1 LNPFSNQIEDIFPD
15 TVPLSEARNS
25 ALEQLSKTEFPNP
38 EQEVWRYSKIFDLDL
53 ESLTPSLKN
62 PVDKKTESSFLDIEQ
77 SGLIEISDGWL
88 TEQKVSTLSDSS
100 GVYVGSMANMGTD
113 LAHIEKHLSKP
124 KDFFDC
130 LNNSYNP
137 ETLLIHVPDGVTLE
151 SPIYIKVQSVT
162 DGSVACPRIVINL
175 GENSEAKI
183 IEHHLSG
190 SGESL
195 SVPILDAHIGQ
206 SSRLK
211 HRVVQDLGE
220 KTWQVSKQ
228 NFQLEKDSCVEIF
241 AAAFGGDYARSEIRC
256 ELKGRGS
263 EAYLSAAYF
272 GNKEQTLDFRTFQK
286 HEAPNTTSKLLF
298 KGALDEDS
306 RSIYSGLI
314 KVLPEAVGTKAQQ
327 TNRNV
332 KLSENAWAESVPN
345 LEIETNDVVCNH
357 ASTVAGI
364 DEEQLF
370 YLESKGIETS
380 AAERLIIAGFFD
392 EVTAKVDDPL
402 LVKEIDSIM
411 TEVLQ
416 NRFSGEEER

>member
-15 TVPLSEARNS
+15 TVSLSEARNS
-25 ALEQLSKTEFPNP
+25 ALEQLSKTEFPNR

-53 ESLTPSLKN
+53 ESLTPSFKN
-62 PVDKKTESSFLDIEQ
+62 PADKKTEPSFLDIEQ
-77 SGLIEISDGWL
+77 SGLVEISDGWL
-88 TEQKVSTLSDSS
+88 TGQKVSTVSDSS
-100 GVYVGSMANMGTD
+100 GVYVGSLANMGAD
-113 LAHIEKHLSKP
+113 SAHIEKHLSKP

-130 LNNSYNP
+130 LNHSYNP

-162 DGSVACPRIVINL
+162 AGSVVCPRIVVNL

-183 IEHHLSG
+183 IEHHLSS

-195 SVPILDAHIGQ
+195 SVPVFDAHVGQ

-211 HRVVQDLGE
+211 YRVVQDLGE
-220 KTWQVSKQ
+220 KTWQVAKQ

-272 GNKEQTLDFRTFQK
+272 GNEEQTLDFRTFQR

-298 KGALDEDS
+298 KGVLDGDS

-392 EVTAKVDDPL
+392 EVTSKVDDPL

-411 TEVLQ
+411 TEILQ
-416 NRFSGEEER
+416 NRFRGEGER

>member
-1 LNPFSNQIEDIFPD
+1 LNPFSNQIEDVFPD
-15 TVPLSEARNS
+15 TVPLGEARNS
-25 ALEQLSKTEFPNP
+25 ALEQLSKTEFPKP

-53 ESLTPSLKN
+53 ESLAPSFKN
-62 PVDKKTESSFLDIEQ
+62 PVDKKTGSSFLDIEQ

-88 TEQKVSTLSDSS
+88 TGQKVSTFSDSS
-100 GVYVGSMANMGTD
+100 GVYVGSIANVGAD
-113 LAHIEKHLSKP
+113 LAHIEKRLSKP

-130 LNNSYNP
+130 LNHSYNP
-137 ETLLIHVPDGVTLE
+137 ETLLVHVPDGVTLE
-151 SPIYIKVQSVT
+151 SPIYIKVQSVIA
-162 DGSVACPRIVINL
+162 GSVACPRIFVNL

-183 IEHHLSG
+183 IEHHLSS

-195 SVPILDAHIGQ
+195 SVPVLDAHVGQ
-206 SSRLK
+206 GSRLK

-220 KTWQVSKQ
+220 KTWQVAKQ
-228 NFQLEKDSCVEIF
+228 NFQIEKDSCVEIF
-241 AAAFGGDYARSEIRC
+241 TAAFGGDYARSEIRC
-256 ELKGRGS
+256 ELKGRGA

-272 GNKEQTLDFRTFQK
+272 GNEEQTLDFRTFQK

-298 KGALDEDS
+298 KGALDGDS

-370 YLESKGIETS
+370 YLESKGIET
-380 AAERLIIAGFFD
+380 AVAERLIIAGFFD
-392 EVTAKVDDPL
+392 EVTSKVDDPL
-402 LVKEIDSIM
+402 LVEEIDSIM
-411 TEVLQ
+411 TEILQ
-416 NRFSGEEER
+416 NRFRDQGE